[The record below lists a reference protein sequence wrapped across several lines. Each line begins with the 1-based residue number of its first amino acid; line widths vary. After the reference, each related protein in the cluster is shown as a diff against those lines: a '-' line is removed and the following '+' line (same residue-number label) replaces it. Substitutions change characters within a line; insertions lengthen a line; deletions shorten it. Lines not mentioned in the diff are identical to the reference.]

1 MSFSLTAVKWWKIAD
16 VLSYLKFSNNDN
28 KVILNSSSMFSGKLG
43 RNIMDFMNDEEELLI
58 TFEKDTIEDA
68 HIAASEV
75 RPLTNISV
83 TTKLNEL
90 EAFIDKEY
98 DEYVAWSNNN
108 RVTTME

>member
-1 MSFSLTAVKWWKIAD
+1 MSFSLTAVKRWKIAD

-58 TFEKDTIEDA
+58 TFEKDTVEDA

-75 RPLTNISV
+75 TPLTNISV
-83 TTKLNEL
+83 TSGL

-98 DEYVAWSNNN
+98 DEYVVWSNNN